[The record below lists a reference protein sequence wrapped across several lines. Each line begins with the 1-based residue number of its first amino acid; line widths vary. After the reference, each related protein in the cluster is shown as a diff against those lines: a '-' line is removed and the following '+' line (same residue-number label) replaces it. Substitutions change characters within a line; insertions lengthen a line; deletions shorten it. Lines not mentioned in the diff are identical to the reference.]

1 MPSSRPGDSF
11 RPLFLYLGEIVI
23 AIVATMLIMGLLGF
37 NLAAIITSAGLV
49 SLGISM
55 GAQDVLKQFFSGL
68 EILATRP
75 FKKGDLVAVGADV
88 QVYRV
93 RRVNV
98 MNTFLENWDN
108 TDVFIMPNSLLTTN
122 KIRNITRETL
132 ISKVYL
138 TVDIAYGSDVNL
150 ARKLMQEAA
159 TENPHVISD
168 GSVKRPY
175 TRLEA
180 FEDSNLLI
188 KMGFYVDEYGS
199 QWAISG
205 QIRQGIISKFAAHG
219 ISIDYQQIVIH
230 EAGKPETREGAAKDA
245 EDKE

>member
-1 MPSSRPGDSF
+1 MSF
-11 RPLFLYLGEIVI
+11 SQFTPDDFR
-23 AIVATMLIMGLLGF
+23 LIRQE
-37 NLAAIITSAGLV
+37 A
-49 SLGISM
+49 
-55 GAQDVLKQFFSGL
+55 DVL
-68 EILATRP
+68 
-75 FKKGDLVAVGADV
+75 
-88 QVYRV
+88 
-93 RRVNV
+93 
-98 MNTFLENWDN
+98 
-108 TDVFIMPNSLLTTN
+108 
-122 KIRNITRETL
+122 
-132 ISKVYL
+132 
-138 TVDIAYGSDVNL
+138 
-150 ARKLMQEAA
+150 MQAAA

-230 EAGKPETREGAAKDA
+230 EAKKPETREGAAKDA